1 MQSKCLKIYLGNVSI
16 NEGKPI
22 SNVAT
27 LIHSLFRSGKNTYIP
42 LMLIYYNKYFS
53 RQTFQRNQKV
63 VVFIYEF
70 FSLKYQLV
78 SYIHVLIFLKRCIF
92 SFNNEVTTFLKN
104 SIGVPFVA
112 QWVENPTLS
121 VWGCGLIPSLAQWI
135 EDPALPQ
142 AAA

>member
-27 LIHSLFRSGKNTYIP
+27 LIHSLFRSGKNIYIP

-121 VWGCGLIPSLAQWI
+121 V
-135 EDPALPQ
+135 
-142 AAA
+142 